1 MKIFYL
7 ITILLLTLKSF
18 AFSKDNSFYPDD
30 LFHIDH
36 MDSHNKKF
44 ALYFKTRK
52 KSILARGE
60 ESNYINDYPK
70 DLYIYNY
77 STKSSSPL
85 ISYDWFPSEAKF
97 HLEGYNFPVF
107 PDDFAYYLLK
117 DDKTLVMISAVKS
130 LNANFKYDIFNK
142 KLELYPTTGKFD
154 FIISSIAKNCGHY
167 EFKENYKCSFYKPLI
182 SSSLIS
188 F

>member
-1 MKIFYL
+1 MRNFFIVL
-7 ITILLLTLKSF
+7 ILFVVFKSF
-18 AFSKDNSFYPDD
+18 AFSKDSSFYPDD

-44 ALYFKTRK
+44 ALYFKGRE

-85 ISYDWFPSEAKF
+85 ISYDWFPSQAKH
-97 HLEGYNFPVF
+97 HLEEYDFPVF

-130 LNANFKYDIFNK
+130 LNANFKYDILNK

-154 FIISSIAKNCGHY
+154 FIISSFSKDCGY
-167 EFKENYKCSFYKPLI
+167 YKFKDNYKCSIYKPLI
-182 SSSLIS
+182 SSNLIN
-188 F
+188 

>member
-1 MKIFYL
+1 MRNFFIAL
-7 ITILLLTLKSF
+7 ILFVAFKSF
-18 AFSKDNSFYPDD
+18 AFSKDSSFYPDD

-44 ALYFKTRK
+44 ALYFKGRE

-85 ISYDWFPSEAKF
+85 ISYDWFPSQAKH
-97 HLEGYNFPVF
+97 HLQEYDFPVF

-130 LNANFKYDIFNK
+130 LNANFKYDIINK
-142 KLELYPTTGKFD
+142 RLELYPTTGKFD
-154 FIISSIAKNCGHY
+154 FIISSFSKDCGY
-167 EFKENYKCSFYKPLI
+167 YKFKDNYKCNIYKPLI
-182 SSSLIS
+182 SSNLIN
-188 F
+188 